1 MPLFGSWTSRTIKW
15 ALTGAQSSRR
25 PWGKRRCTRLRC
37 AGIKLAPRVVTCWRN
52 IWRKVGGWVGVG
64 GSVYRDVP
72 RVRGSLHGLRWSG
85 WSVKLLYPSF
95 VFCLERSLCIF
106 YMMKSRFFVRV
117 ISSYAYPLPA
127 HIHTHT
133 HSPPPRTH
141 TYPPR
146 ARSSHSDTAA
156 QHRPGTKRNIKR
168 VLRARRGAPAPPLPL
183 CAPSRSPPQGAFRP
197 PTASSSTSPLRLR
210 TSAFCRGEKRGQC
223 RMRGSGQAYRSDGGA
238 RRSGDS
244 LRTKSG
250 RKPSAV

>member
-1 MPLFGSWTSRTIKW
+1 MGPDGCAVVAASLGKTSLHTI
-15 ALTGAQSSRR
+15 ALRGNKIGAAGCHVLATHLAQGGWLGRCVV
-25 PWGKRRCTRLRC
+25 GRCT
-37 AGIKLAPRVVTCWRN
+37 AM
-52 IWRKVGGWVGVG
+52 
-64 GSVYRDVP
+64 YRDVP
-72 RVRGSLHGLRWSG
+72 RVRGSLDGLRWSG
-85 WSVKLLYPSF
+85 WSVKLLFPSF
-95 VFCLERSLCIF
+95 VFVLFGADSLCIF

-127 HIHTHT
+127 HIH
-133 HSPPPRTH
+133 TH